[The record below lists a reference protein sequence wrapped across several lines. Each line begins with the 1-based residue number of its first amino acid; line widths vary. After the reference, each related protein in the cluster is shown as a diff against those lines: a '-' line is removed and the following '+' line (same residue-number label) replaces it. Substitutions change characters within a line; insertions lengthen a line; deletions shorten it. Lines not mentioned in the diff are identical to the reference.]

1 MKQSVAFRV
10 IGSEVLAM
18 KAAFVVGR
26 MMFGGFFVYNGIN
39 HFLHC
44 KEMAQY
50 AKAKKMPNPE
60 AAVIASGV
68 ALVGGG
74 ASMIL
79 GVQPKL
85 GAAAIVGFLATA
97 SPAFHNFWDHEDPN
111 RRQNELAHF
120 TKNLAMA
127 GAAIALAGVDEPWPV
142 SIPTGKKPTLLQRV
156 GETAQRFLV

>member
-1 MKQSVAFRV
+1 
-10 IGSEVLAM
+10 M

-26 MMFGGFFVYNGIN
+26 MMFGGFFLYNGIN
-39 HFLHC
+39 HFLHVRD
-44 KEMAQY
+44 MSGY
-50 AKAKKMPNPE
+50 ARAKKMPSPE

-68 ALVGGG
+68 ALVAGG

-97 SPAFHNFWDHEDPN
+97 SPAFHNFWDHDDPHD
-111 RRQNELAHF
+111 RQNDMVHF
-120 TKNLAMA
+120 TKNLALA

-142 SIPTGKKPTLLQRV
+142 SIPTGKKTSLMRRV